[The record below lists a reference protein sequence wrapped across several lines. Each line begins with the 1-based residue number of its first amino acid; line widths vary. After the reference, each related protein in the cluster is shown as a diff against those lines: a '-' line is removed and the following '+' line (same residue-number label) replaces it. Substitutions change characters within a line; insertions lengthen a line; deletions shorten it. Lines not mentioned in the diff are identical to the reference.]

1 MRARVVVTAPL
12 RIRLA
17 IPSAPE
23 VDAFPTPTPGL
34 VIHRSQLGKELYS
47 VTHAASGIPFAAGLP
62 SPEAALGLA
71 CDLGTLADWTAP
83 VDEAMVRGPALAM
96 ARRWGWERH
105 EPGSGIPEGQARA
118 AGVFR

>member
-1 MRARVVVTAPL
+1 MTGPV

-23 VDAFPTPTPGL
+23 VDAFPTPVPGL
-34 VIHRSQLGKELYS
+34 VIHRSPGGKELYT
-47 VTHAASGIPFAAGLP
+47 VTLIPSGIPLAAGLP
-62 SPEAALGLA
+62 SPEAAFGLA

-83 VDEAMVRGPALAM
+83 VDEELVRGPALAM

-105 EPGSGIPEGQARA
+105 EPGSGIPAERARA

>member
-1 MRARVVVTAPL
+1 VTASF

-23 VDAFPTPTPGL
+23 VEAFPTPVPGL
-34 VIHRSQLGKELYS
+34 VTHRSQARDEELYT
-47 VTHAASGIPFAAGLP
+47 VTHAASGIPLAAGLP

-83 VDEAMVRGPALAM
+83 VDEAVVRGPALAM
-96 ARRWGWERH
+96 ARRWGWGRH
-105 EPGSGIPEGQARA
+105 GDGGRIGREQARA

>member
-1 MRARVVVTAPL
+1 MTAPF

-23 VDAFPTPTPGL
+23 VDAYPTPTAGL
-34 VIHRSQLGKELYS
+34 VIHRSVPRDEELYT

-71 CDLGTLADWTAP
+71 CELGTLGDWTAP
-83 VDEAMVRGPALAM
+83 VDEALVRGPALRM
-96 ARRWGWERH
+96 AKRWGWGRH
-105 EPGSGIPEGQARA
+105 GDGGGIAREQARA
-118 AGVFR
+118 AGVLR